1 MKNVLVLGGS
11 GFVGRHVCEALNRAG
26 VYVTLATRRLPARSV
41 QMLPFVTVVQ
51 ADVHDPQALE
61 ALVPGHDAV
70 VNLIAILHG
79 DRASFDKVHVQ
90 LPRQIARACMQAG
103 VRRLLHVSALGADQ
117 QGPSLYQR
125 SKAQGEAALQSEVVH
140 GLQLTVLR
148 PGVIFGADDAFI
160 NLFASLQAIAPV
172 VPLAGARTRFQPVW
186 VQDVAQAVVHALRH
200 RDTIGQVYELAGPQI
215 FSLKELV
222 QHAGRWAGH
231 PRAVIALP
239 EAMAYLQALVME
251 MLPGTP
257 VMSRDNLASM
267 QVDNISAGELPGL
280 DALGVSAAARLD
292 SVFPLPATAG

>member
-1 MKNVLVLGGS
+1 M
-11 GFVGRHVCEALNRAG
+11 
-26 VYVTLATRRLPARSV
+26 
-41 QMLPFVTVVQ
+41 
-51 ADVHDPQALE
+51 
-61 ALVPGHDAV
+61 
-70 VNLIAILHG
+70 
-79 DRASFDKVHVQ
+79 
-90 LPRQIARACMQAG
+90 
-103 VRRLLHVSALGADQ
+103 
-117 QGPSLYQR
+117 
-125 SKAQGEAALQSEVVH
+125 
-140 GLQLTVLR
+140 
-148 PGVIFGADDAFI
+148 
-160 NLFASLQAIAPV
+160 
-172 VPLAGARTRFQPVW
+172 W

-200 RDTIGQVYELAGPQI
+200 RDTIGQVDELAGPQI